1 MREALP
7 KLRRRL
13 NELEALDIDSLEEGS
28 YRNILRSLE
37 NKIDATLIEIFGTDT
52 IEYRKFGIH
61 DLDATPLYM
70 GMGPQPITYYVPGIH
85 KGMSRAISKL
95 KTAIDILSER
105 GWKTLTETAVHAFL
119 EPIKGSTCIP
129 KSLEQLPH
137 STKMVIM
144 PTPSR
149 LP

>member
-1 MREALP
+1 
-7 KLRRRL
+7 
-13 NELEALDIDSLEEGS
+13 
-28 YRNILRSLE
+28 
-37 NKIDATLIEIFGTDT
+37 
-52 IEYRKFGIH
+52 
-61 DLDATPLYM
+61 M

-85 KGMSRAISKL
+85 KGMSRAISKS

-105 GWKTLTETAVHAFL
+105 LEDTDGTAIHAFL